1 MFASCSKLIGL
12 SFLTILSFESNA
24 SSSWVP
30 IANDGI
36 TTFIPVPQVTVNGVG
51 VYTTGDSTRIS
62 IGDIGATTAYYFR
75 TKDVNSGAL
84 GPLQCKTAEQV
95 KNDGN
100 SILADPGINTGKYTY
115 QVSACMT
122 GSGCDINAFESGS
135 LACSIP
141 GATNQFE
148 YKSVAGTR
156 AISVSD
162 SATEHVGTIAAQ
174 FRVSESG
181 AATYNVP
188 ISIPKGTAG
197 VAPQVSL
204 NYSSQA
210 GDGIIGQGWSLS
222 ASSAVTRCGKTP
234 VYDGKQGGVSLTK
247 TDRLCF
253 NGQRLLKNRT
263 ANTKHTSDI
272 GITDISYWSE
282 SSVYH
287 TAVDSFNI
295 IKPHY
300 VAGTLRA
307 FTVENKAGEIHYFG
321 DVSAIDSNKKS
332 LLGKSLTRTFKTVGG
347 SETQGK
353 NDAYIHSENNTDLAR
368 MWLVKAV
375 QDVKSNYFVYNY
387 NDFYGKYSTHHGES
401 YLKSI
406 DYSGNA
412 VLNKVPYASIIFTYK
427 ESKKQKSGYSAGSS
441 IYQSQLLESVQVQID
456 KKLFRSYTLS
466 YYESDFQDEKNYLE
480 SMTECAG
487 TGTNKL
493 CNAPLTFNWQKPAPI
508 TTQTREECHTEDTTP
523 LSRMCRQV
531 PVSDSF
537 KPFSSSSSKTVTT
550 KNNNKA
556 LIFDFN
562 GDGYS
567 DIIYPDG
574 TWKVKYG
581 PSLSSAIP
589 LTGTGNLVSKAEH
602 ARVIDF
608 DGDGILDFIVAENK
622 TSTWKVVSSKS
633 KVTKTTH
640 CRGFSECFTIN
651 ATINVQDTGILAS
664 GLEGFT
670 QIIDVDGDSLQD
682 IVTVSSGL
690 TLKYYKNNG
699 GGNFSE
705 SKTLAT
711 IPSATRT
718 GPPNDQVRIT
728 HTLYNGDSI
737 YKSSAGARN
746 ATVLDF
752 NGDGITDLLVGRKTT
767 TRTCTS
773 GGQFPRNIDS
783 YQTSSAQTNSINGQ
797 TCSVS
802 NRISWYLYSGDDW
815 TTYKHEFSGNAF
827 NSPKAVDLNG
837 DGLTDI
843 LWRVGDELRYRLSD
857 GTKLLNPNVV
867 EVAGTYGSYAL
878 KVNDEQEGLSYFMD
892 VSGDG
897 RTDLLI
903 SNTAKTERS
912 TYFSMPVKGH
922 PSKIYFQKRGSWT
935 FDDNKMTQFAD
946 IDGDAKLDWLQG
958 TNSEWKVYLNKDAG
972 KLMNVISNVDNGHG
986 ITNNITYSSITNTFN
1001 NFAEH
1006 NTATYIQDHSS
1017 NGLTEDG
1024 SLDPDY
1030 ISPKTGMFM
1039 VSRVDSL
1046 SNYGTTQS
1054 VIYQYGGL
1062 LMHKKGYGNLGFE
1075 LLRTLDLQT
1084 CTTETA
1090 YKNEIIGYDDDGTPF
1105 WGKRPYSY
1113 TNYDTCMATT
1123 TVYNQLA
1130 PYTGIPKSTVQT
1142 FGVGSGAVIVS
1153 EAINSVGNKATVNGG
1168 IQAYIEKSTEVS
1180 YALNKEL
1187 TASSVATR
1195 SITEN
1200 EYDFYG
1206 NAETI
1211 TNTTDNKA
1219 SGAVSTSNVLSV
1231 ITENTYGSSSVD
1243 KKMGRLATSRVSKT
1257 LKIGGVTAPVNGTAG
1272 SIVNNASFTY
1282 NSDKLLK
1289 TETTAFGT
1297 TTHGYDQWGNK
1308 NSSTFVTNNSTGNV
1322 SSSRST
1328 SMQYDSRGR
1337 LVVSSTNLKG
1347 FTTTS
1352 RYKTTTSG
1360 TSFTQL
1366 PKGIILATQVEGEN
1380 GGKVTKEYNYFGT
1393 PTKTLS
1399 STGSQSPTLQSATY
1413 TRLCSS
1419 VSCGVAGAFQRII
1432 SAASGMPETHTY
1444 LDAWGRELVTK
1455 KRLLSGSWQV
1465 VEKDYDEQGRAKWV
1479 SEPGSGSASS
1489 YKTTFSYDKLG
1500 RVDNELKPTGDTVTR
1515 EYDGLTTTTTDEKG
1529 NKQIVTTNFVGQKV
1543 LVQSLSAE
1551 GETLTKLAYTYSAN
1565 NDLLTTKVYNGN
1577 TFSHTQVTLVVD
1589 KYGRKTSMTDLD
1601 KGTWRYTYND
1611 FGELVTQTNSSNQT
1625 LAMRYDELGRKIAR
1639 LDVDGLTCWEYDS
1652 QLKGALSRVAYKKG
1666 ANQNTN
1672 TCSSNWP
1679 TQPNYQET
1687 YTYGNNN
1694 KLAETETLIDGE
1706 IFYSQLMY
1714 DEYNRVKY
1722 TQYPANGFTVEHGY
1736 NNYGMATKLTNV
1748 TPNHRDF
1755 GKVYQEVKAMDA
1767 RGNIT
1772 DVRYANGVK
1781 QTKGYKTTSGYID
1794 SMSLTKGS
1802 SMLHN
1807 QSFKFDEVG
1816 NLTERKHNFALGG
1829 SAHDYC
1835 ESFGYDSLNRLD
1847 WSRTQV
1853 STTTCNES
1861 SGGIY
1866 KNYDY
1871 DALGNFKYKQ
1881 GAGHYT
1887 YHSSI
1892 KNRVLKVT
1900 SGANGAGTVIYDFS
1914 NSSSYDNR
1922 GNVLSDGSRTFT
1934 YSAYDKPTRITKGG
1948 IYTDMAYDHNR
1959 NLYSRTDKRSNGTT
1973 HTLYVKGLYER
1984 IKGSN
1989 GITEHKYYVGN
2000 VVVTDRSNGNN
2011 DTFYLHKDHLGSTT
2025 SITNASGAVV
2035 QHINYDAWGKQNRFS
2050 TSSSLQTLLSQQSPA
2065 ESKGYTGH
2073 KELSDLGIIHMGGRI
2088 YDATLGRFL
2097 QADPH
2102 IQAPTNSQN
2111 YNRYSYVLNNPLSY
2125 TDPSGYFFSKL
2136 WKGVKK
2142 FASVIIVAVASYYCA
2157 GTCTAAM
2164 WAAIGGAAGA
2174 TGAALNGGNILTGAL
2189 VGAFT
2194 AGIGAGVG
2202 EGIGAFFANG
2212 LAGGI
2217 AGKVQGG
2224 KFGHGFW
2231 SAGLG
2236 SAIGGGY
2243 GQGFGK
2249 VVTAAVVGGTIS
2261 KLTGGKFANGAV
2273 SAAFVVAINTDW
2285 SKTNNFGN
2293 GGSGEANRVVE
2304 QSGSLTVGES
2314 EFTYNTVG
2322 PEGYADQ
2329 VAGSLSELAGT
2340 DAGANML
2347 EGIAGTDAEITFEY
2361 GRNTFKTVGS
2371 HFSND
2376 STIHFDPL
2384 HSEPFRGLRF
2394 RKPVNVSGE
2403 SSTLALGHEL
2413 HHAWKNAAS
2422 TMFSSGGVT
2431 RIGDPRGGG
2440 LTGEAYA
2447 VRHTNLIR
2455 NQMRLR
2461 YQRTHYVGQCVVGC

>member
-210 GDGIIGQGWSLS
+210 GDGIVGQGWSLS

-247 TDRLCF
+247 SDRLCF

-272 GITDISYWSE
+272 GITDTSYWSE

-427 ESKKQKSGYSAGSS
+427 ESKKQKSGYSAGSP

-537 KPFSSSSSKTVTT
+537 KPFSSSSSKNVTT

-574 TWKVKYG
+574 AWKVKYG
-581 PSLSSAIP
+581 PSLSSATTLVGTDS
-589 LTGTGNLVSKAEH
+589 LTSNAER
-602 ARVIDF
+602 ARIIDF
-608 DGDGILDFIVAENK
+608 DGDGVLDFIVAQNN
-622 TSTWKVVSSKS
+622 TSNWKVISNKQTVVTTTQCARYAGGNCY
-633 KVTKTTH
+633 KVN
-640 CRGFSECFTIN
+640 RN
-651 ATINVQDTGILAS
+651 LNVRDTGILAS
-664 GLEGFT
+664 GLKTLT
-670 QIIDVDGDSLQD
+670 QIVDVDGDSLQD
-682 IVTVSSGL
+682 IVISDGL
-690 TLKYYKNNG
+690 NLKYYHNQGSGLFSTAKPLLTVPAGQANTP
-699 GGNFSE
+699 GNSVTNSIVFGNSIY
-705 SKTLAT
+705 SKTAGRKNAT
-711 IPSATRT
+711 I
-718 GPPNDQVRIT
+718 
-728 HTLYNGDSI
+728 
-737 YKSSAGARN
+737 
-746 ATVLDF
+746 LDF
-752 NGDGITDLLVGRKTT
+752 DGDGITDILLGRYTYETECEQEDREYICNQYLTT
-767 TRTCTS
+767 
-773 GGQFPRNIDS
+773 
-783 YQTSSAQTNSINGQ
+783 
-797 TCSVS
+797 V
-802 NRISWYLYSGDDW
+802 WYLYSGSDW
-815 TTYKHEFSGNAF
+815 TKPAQIFTSGNGF
-827 NSPKAVDLNG
+827 SSPKAVDLNG

-843 LWRVGDELRYRLSD
+843 LWRTSEELRYRLSD
-857 GTKLLNPNVV
+857 GTKLLDTDTVK
-867 EVAGTYGSYAL
+867 VATTTGSRIL
-878 KVNDEQEGLSYFMD
+878 QVTKEQEDLSYFMD

-897 RTDLLI
+897 RADLLI

-946 IDGDAKLDWLQG
+946 IDGDGKLDWLQG

-1090 YKNEIIGYDDDGTPF
+1090 YKNEVIGYDDDGTPF

-1142 FGVGSGAVIVS
+1142 LGAGSGAAIVS

-1206 NAETI
+1206 NVETI

-1243 KKMGRLATSRVSKT
+1243 KKMGRLATSRVSKI

-1297 TTHGYDQWGNK
+1297 TTHGYDEWGNK

-1337 LVVSSTNLKG
+1337 LVVSSTNSKG

-1413 TRLCSS
+1413 TRLCSN

-1455 KRLLSGSWQV
+1455 KRLLSGNWQV

-1479 SEPGSGSASS
+1479 SEPGSGSAST

-1500 RVDNELKPTGDTVTR
+1500 RVYNELKPTGDSVTR

-1529 NKQIVTTNFVGQKV
+1529 NKQKVTTNFVGQKV
-1543 LVQSLSAE
+1543 LVQSLSAQ

-1565 NDLLTTKVYNGN
+1565 NDLLTTKVYKSN

-1601 KGTWRYTYND
+1601 KGTWRYAYNG
-1611 FGELVTQTNSSNQT
+1611 FGELITQTNSSNQT

-1687 YTYGNNN
+1687 YTYGDNN
-1694 KLAETETLIDGE
+1694 KLAETETFIDGE

-1736 NNYGMATKLTNV
+1736 NTYGMATKLTNV

-1781 QTKGYKTTSGYID
+1781 QTKGYKATSGYID
-1794 SMSLTKGS
+1794 SMSLSKGS

-1847 WSRTQV
+1847 WSRTQA
-1853 STTTCNES
+1853 STTTCNAS

-1900 SGANGAGTVIYDFS
+1900 SGANGAGAVIYDFS

-1948 IYTDMAYDHNR
+1948 IYTEMAYDHNR
-1959 NLYSRTDKRSNGTT
+1959 NLYSRIDKRSNGTT

-2102 IQAPTNSQN
+2102 IQAPSNSQSF
-2111 YNRYSYVLNNPLSY
+2111 NRYSYVLNNPMSY
-2125 TDPSGYFFSKL
+2125 TDPSGYFFKKL
-2136 WKGVKK
+2136 FKGIKK
-2142 FASVIIVAVASYYCA
+2142 YWRQIASIAVMFIPGVNVIVL
-2157 GTCTAAM
+2157 
-2164 WAAIGGAAGA
+2164 GALSGYIS
-2174 TGAALNGGNILTGAL
+2174 TGSLKGAL

-2194 AGIGAGVG
+2194 AGMAGPANSLQGFV
-2202 EGIGAFFANG
+2202 ANG
-2212 LAGGI
+2212 IVGGI
-2217 AGKVQGG
+2217 ASKAMGG
-2224 KFGHGFW
+2224 KFGHGFIT
-2231 SAGLG
+2231 AGFSSL
-2236 SAIGGGY
+2236 AGGHINK
-2243 GQGFGK
+2243 FSNASVK
-2249 VVTAAVVGGTIS
+2249 VLSKFIVGGTLS
-2261 KLTGGKFANGAV
+2261 KLTGGKFGNGAIT
-2273 SAAFVVAINTDW
+2273 AAFAQTIASSIGGESFSGKTTADTDGAKVKVDT
-2285 SKTNNFGN
+2285 SQITNEADRKLVMDHLNSL
-2293 GGSGEANRVVE
+2293 SGESYID
-2304 QSGSLTVGES
+2304 QGSLTVAKLDALNVSLAPVFTQQDILMGHMQRQYLVGQSAVARYMYQTLEYGSYVAFGLELGAGAAGKWAFMSASERIAHFGLFGE
-2314 EFTYNTVG
+2314 TVG
-2322 PEGYADQ
+2322 LATGVDGSAAYILQQSKVMIPHMRVYP
-2329 VAGSLSELAGT
+2329 AGKPLLRV
-2340 DAGANML
+2340 D
-2347 EGIAGTDAEITFEY
+2347 
-2361 GRNTFKTVGS
+2361 
-2371 HFSND
+2371 SNGKYLVD
-2376 STIHFDPL
+2376 
-2384 HSEPFRGLRF
+2384 
-2394 RKPVNVSGE
+2394 
-2403 SSTLALGHEL
+2403 
-2413 HHAWKNAAS
+2413 
-2422 TMFSSGGVT
+2422 
-2431 RIGDPRGGG
+2431 
-2440 LTGEAYA
+2440 
-2447 VRHTNLIR
+2447 
-2455 NQMRLR
+2455 
-2461 YQRTHYVGQCVVGC
+2461 

>member
-1 MFASCSKLIGL
+1 M
-12 SFLTILSFESNA
+12 A

-36 TTFIPVPQVTVNGVG
+36 TTFIPIPKVTVNGVG

-122 GSGCDINAFESGS
+122 GSGCDINSFESGS

-210 GDGIIGQGWSLS
+210 GDGIVGQGWSLS

-272 GITDISYWSE
+272 GITDTSYWSE

-300 VAGTLRA
+300 VAGALRA
-307 FTVENKAGEIHYFG
+307 FTVENKAGEIHYYG
-321 DVSAIDSNKKS
+321 DVSAISSNKKS
-332 LLGKSLTRTFKTVGG
+332 LLDKSFSKAFKTVSG
-347 SETQGK
+347 SVVSGQS
-353 NDAYIHSENNTDLAR
+353 DAFIHSESNASIAR
-368 MWLVKAV
+368 MWLIKAV

-387 NDFYGKYSTHHGES
+387 NDFYGNYSEHYGES

-406 DYSGNA
+406 DYTGNSA
-412 VLNKVPYASIIFTYK
+412 LSKAPYASIIFNYE
-427 ESKKQKSGYSAGSS
+427 ESKKQKSGYSAGSP
-441 IYQSQLLESVQVQID
+441 IFQSKLLKNIQVKID
-456 KKLFRSYTLS
+456 QDLFREYTLS

-508 TTQTREECHTEDTTP
+508 TTQLKDECHTEDSAPSYRTVCTK
-523 LSRMCRQV
+523 V
-531 PVSDSF
+531 PVSDAF
-537 KPFSSSSSKTVTT
+537 KPFSSTSSKTVST

-556 LIFDFN
+556 LMFDFN

-581 PSLSSAIP
+581 PSLTTPTSLI
-589 LTGTGNLVSKAEH
+589 GTGGLTTHAER

-608 DGDGILDFIVAENK
+608 DGDGVLDFIVAQNNTSNWMVISNK
-622 TSTWKVVSSKS
+622 QTVV
-633 KVTKTTH
+633 TTTQ
-640 CRGFSECFTIN
+640 CSRYTGGNCYTVDRN
-651 ATINVQDTGILAS
+651 INVRDTGILAS
-664 GLEGFT
+664 GLTGLT
-670 QIIDVDGDSLQD
+670 QIVDVDGDSLQD
-682 IVTVSSGL
+682 IVISDGL
-690 TLKYYKNNG
+690 NLNYYHNLG
-699 GGNFSE
+699 AGSFSE
-705 SKTLAT
+705 AKPLLTVPAGQANTPGNSVTNSILFGNSIYSKT
-711 IPSATRT
+711 
-718 GPPNDQVRIT
+718 
-728 HTLYNGDSI
+728 
-737 YKSSAGARN
+737 AGRNN

-752 NGDGITDLLVGRKTT
+752 DGDGITDILLGRLTYETECEEEDGEYYCNQYLTT
-767 TRTCTS
+767 
-773 GGQFPRNIDS
+773 
-783 YQTSSAQTNSINGQ
+783 
-797 TCSVS
+797 V
-802 NRISWYLYSGDDW
+802 WYLYSGSDW
-815 TTYKHEFSGNAF
+815 TKPAQTFTGSNGFS
-827 NSPKAVDLNG
+827 SPKVVDLNG
-837 DGLTDI
+837 DGLSDI
-843 LWRVGDELRYRLSD
+843 LWRTSKELKYRLSD
-857 GTKLLNPNVV
+857 GKKLLDSDTVKI
-867 EVAGTYGSYAL
+867 ATTTGSRTL
-878 KVNDEQEGLSYFMD
+878 QITKEQEDLSYFMD

-903 SNTAKTERS
+903 SNTAKTGRS
-912 TYFSMPVKGH
+912 TYFSMPIKGH
-922 PSKIYFQKRGSWT
+922 PDKIYFQQRGSWT
-935 FDDNKMTQFAD
+935 FDENKMTQFAD
-946 IDGDAKLDWLQG
+946 IDGDGKLDWLQG
-958 TNSEWKVYLNKDAG
+958 TNSEWKVHLNKDAG
-972 KLMNVISNVDNGHG
+972 KLMNVIANVDNGHG

-1001 NFAEH
+1001 NFPEH
-1006 NTATYIQDHSS
+1006 NVATYIQDHSS
-1017 NGLTEDG
+1017 NGVTEDG

-1046 SNYGTTQS
+1046 SNSGTNQS

-1084 CTTETA
+1084 CTTETT
-1090 YKNEIIGYDDDGTPF
+1090 YKNEVIGYDDDGTPF

-1142 FGVGSGAVIVS
+1142 FGVGSDAVIVS

-1168 IQAYIEKSTEVS
+1168 IQAYIERTTEVS

-1211 TNTTDNKA
+1211 TSTTDNKA
-1219 SGAVSTSNVLSV
+1219 SGSVSTSNVLTV

-1243 KKMGRLATSRVSKT
+1243 KKLGRLATSRVSKT

-1272 SIVNNASFTY
+1272 SIINNASFTY

-1297 TTHGYDQWGNK
+1297 TTHGYDGWGNK

-1328 SMQYDSRGR
+1328 LTQYDSRGR
-1337 LVVSSTNLKG
+1337 VVVSSTNSKG

-1352 RYKTTTSG
+1352 RYKATNSG

-1366 PKGIILATQVEGEN
+1366 PKGIILATQVETEN
-1380 GGKVTKEYNYFGT
+1380 GANVTKEYNYFGT
-1393 PTKTLS
+1393 LTKTTS

-1413 TRLCSS
+1413 TRLCGS

-1465 VEKDYDEQGRAKWV
+1465 VKKDYDEQGRAKWV
-1479 SEPGSGSASS
+1479 SEPGSGSAST

-1500 RVDNELKPTGDTVTR
+1500 RVYNELKPTGDSVTR

-1529 NKQIVTTNFVGQKV
+1529 NKQKVTTNFVGQKV
-1543 LVQSLSAE
+1543 LVQSLSAQ
-1551 GETLTKLAYTYSAN
+1551 GEMLTKLAYTYSAN
-1565 NDLLTTKVYNGN
+1565 NDLLTTKVYKGN
-1577 TFSHTQVTLVVD
+1577 SFSHTQVTLVVD

-1601 KGTWRYTYND
+1601 KGTWRYTYNG
-1611 FGELVTQTNSSNQT
+1611 FGELITQTNSSNQT

-1652 QLKGALSRVAYKKG
+1652 QLKGELSRVAYKKG
-1666 ANQNTN
+1666 TNQSTN
-1672 TCSSNWP
+1672 TCSYGWP
-1679 TQPNYQET
+1679 TNPNYQET

-1706 IFYSQLMY
+1706 FFYSQLMY

-1722 TQYPANGFTVEHGY
+1722 TQYPANGFTVKHGY
-1736 NNYGMATKLTNV
+1736 NNYGMATKLINV

-1781 QTKGYKTTSGYID
+1781 QTQSYKATSGYID

-1829 SAHDYC
+1829 STHDYC

-1847 WSRTQV
+1847 WSRTQA
-1853 STTTCNES
+1853 STTTCNS
-1861 SGGIY
+1861 NSGGIY

-1871 DALGNFKYKQ
+1871 DALGNFEYKQ

-1900 SGANGAGTVIYDFS
+1900 SGANGAGAVIYDFS
-1914 NSSSYDNR
+1914 NSGSYDNR

-2073 KELSDLGIIHMGGRI
+2073 KELSDLGIIHMNGRI
-2088 YDATLGRFL
+2088 YDPTLGRFL

-2102 IQAPTNSQN
+2102 IQAPMNSQN

-2125 TDPSGYFFSKL
+2125 TDPSGYFFKAL
-2136 WKGVKK
+2136 GKFVKK
-2142 FASVIIVAVASYYCA
+2142 YWRQIAAIAVTYFTAGAASGWAASWAAGAFGAGTTAAAVAGGALTGAIA
-2157 GTCTAAM
+2157 GAAGGFV
-2164 WAAIGGAAGA
+2164 ATGSLKGTLTGAATGAVFGAIGGYGRASGWETSAYGDAKFIGSHAVAG
-2174 TGAALNGGNILTGAL
+2174 GVLSDLQGGN
-2189 VGAFT
+2189 
-2194 AGIGAGVG
+2194 
-2202 EGIGAFFANG
+2202 
-2212 LAGGI
+2212 
-2217 AGKVQGG
+2217 
-2224 KFGHGFW
+2224 FGHGFFT
-2231 SAGLG
+2231 AGVMKG
-2236 SAIGGGY
+2236 VGMGVDSNVNMNDVSKTIVMAI
-2243 GQGFGK
+2243 
-2249 VVTAAVVGGTIS
+2249 AGGTVS
-2261 KLTGGKFANGAV
+2261 RLTGGKFANGAV
-2273 SAAFVVAINTDW
+2273 TSAIQFVVNELGDKLSKLTDSQKAELQSEIAEEAHNRGRELSDLW
-2285 SKTNNFGN
+2285 DNDEYASIRKLYPHLSKLKGTMFRTAVYDHISDFRRIEALATTGKIFSTTNNILETTLGTSAKIVIN
-2293 GGSGEANRVVE
+2293 PSGWAGHLAGDLLGL
-2304 QSGSLTVGES
+2304 SGSAYVPVKHQFKYDRIRGVEVG
-2314 EFTYNTVG
+2314 Y
-2322 PEGYADQ
+2322 
-2329 VAGSLSELAGT
+2329 VA
-2340 DAGANML
+2340 
-2347 EGIAGTDAEITFEY
+2347 
-2361 GRNTFKTVGS
+2361 R
-2371 HFSND
+2371 
-2376 STIHFDPL
+2376 
-2384 HSEPFRGLRF
+2384 
-2394 RKPVNVSGE
+2394 
-2403 SSTLALGHEL
+2403 
-2413 HHAWKNAAS
+2413 
-2422 TMFSSGGVT
+2422 
-2431 RIGDPRGGG
+2431 
-2440 LTGEAYA
+2440 
-2447 VRHTNLIR
+2447 
-2455 NQMRLR
+2455 
-2461 YQRTHYVGQCVVGC
+2461 

>member
-1 MFASCSKLIGL
+1 M
-12 SFLTILSFESNA
+12 A

-36 TTFIPVPQVTVNGVG
+36 TTFIPIPKVTVNGVG

-210 GDGIIGQGWSLS
+210 GDGIVGQGWSLS

-247 TDRLCF
+247 NDRLCF

-272 GITDISYWSE
+272 GITDTSYWSE

-300 VAGTLRA
+300 VAGALRA
-307 FTVENKAGEIHYFG
+307 FTVENKAGEIHYYG
-321 DVSAIDSNKKS
+321 DVSAISSNKKS
-332 LLGKSLTRTFKTVGG
+332 LLDKSFSKAFKTVSG
-347 SETQGK
+347 SVVSGQS
-353 NDAYIHSENNTDLAR
+353 DAFIHSESNASIAR
-368 MWLVKAV
+368 MWLIKAV

-387 NDFYGKYSTHHGES
+387 NDFYGNYSEHYGES

-406 DYSGNA
+406 DYTGNSA
-412 VLNKVPYASIIFTYK
+412 FSKAPYASIIFNYE
-427 ESKKQKSGYSAGSS
+427 ESKKQKSGYSAGSP
-441 IYQSQLLESVQVQID
+441 IFQSKLLKNIQVKID
-456 KKLFRSYTLS
+456 QDLFREYTLS

-508 TTQTREECHTEDTTP
+508 TTQLKDECHTEDSAPSYRTVCTK
-523 LSRMCRQV
+523 V
-531 PVSDSF
+531 PVSDAF
-537 KPFSSSSSKTVTT
+537 KPFSTTSSKTVST

-556 LIFDFN
+556 LMFDFN

-581 PSLSSAIP
+581 PSLSSATT
-589 LTGTGNLVSKAEH
+589 LSGTGNLVSKAEY

-622 TSTWKVVSSKS
+622 TSNWKVVSSKPT
-633 KVTKTTH
+633 VTKTTH

-682 IVTVSSGL
+682 IVTVSGGL

-699 GGNFSE
+699 SGNFSDSE
-705 SKTLAT
+705 TLTT
-711 IPSATRT
+711 IPSPART
-718 GPPNDQVRIT
+718 GPPSDFVKIT

-783 YQTSSAQTNSINGQ
+783 YQTSSAQTTSINGQ
-797 TCSVS
+797 TCSVHS
-802 NRISWYLYSGDDW
+802 STSWYLYSGDDW
-815 TTYKHEFSGNAF
+815 STYKYEFSGNAF

-867 EVAGTYGSYAL
+867 EVASTYGSHTL
-878 KVNDEQEGLSYFMD
+878 KVNDEQERLSYFMD

-903 SNTAKTERS
+903 SNTAKTGRS
-912 TYFSMPVKGH
+912 TYFSMPIKGH
-922 PSKIYFQKRGSWT
+922 PDKIYFQQRGSWT
-935 FDDNKMTQFAD
+935 FDENKMTQFAD
-946 IDGDAKLDWLQG
+946 IDGDGKLDWLQG
-958 TNSEWKVYLNKDAG
+958 TNSEWKVHLNKDAG
-972 KLMNVISNVDNGHG
+972 KLMNVIANVDNGHG

-1001 NFAEH
+1001 NFPEH
-1006 NTATYIQDHSS
+1006 NVATYIQDHSS
-1017 NGLTEDG
+1017 NGVTEDG

-1090 YKNEIIGYDDDGTPF
+1090 YKNEIIGYDDDGGSPI
-1105 WGKRPYSY
+1105 WGKRRYSY

-1142 FGVGSGAVIVS
+1142 LGVGADAVIVS
-1153 EAINSVGNKATVNGG
+1153 EAINSVANQATVNGG
-1168 IQAYIEKSTEVS
+1168 VQAYIQQSTEVS

-1187 TASSVATR
+1187 TASSVASR
-1195 SITEN
+1195 SITYN
-1200 EYDFYG
+1200 EYDAYG
-1206 NAETI
+1206 NADKI
-1211 TNTTDNKA
+1211 TNKTDNNA
-1219 SGAVSTSNVLSV
+1219 SGAVSTSNVLTV
-1231 ITENTYGSSSVD
+1231 VTDNTYGSSSVD
-1243 KKMGRLATSRVSKT
+1243 KKMGRLATTQVSKT
-1257 LKIGGVTAPVNGTAG
+1257 LKVGGVTAPVNGSVG
-1272 SIVNNASFTY
+1272 SIINNASFTY

-1289 TETTAFGT
+1289 TEVTAFGT
-1297 TTHGYDQWGNK
+1297 TTHGYDEWGNK
-1308 NSSTFVTNNSTGNV
+1308 NSSIFVASTPTEND
-1322 SSSRST
+1322 SSSKPSSRSSST
-1328 SMQYDSRGR
+1328 QYDSRGR
-1337 LVVSSTNLKG
+1337 FMVSTTNTKG
-1347 FTTTS
+1347 FETKTK
-1352 RYKTTTSG
+1352 YKASKSG
-1360 TSFTQL
+1360 SSFTQL
-1366 PKGIILATQVEGEN
+1366 PKGIIRSTQVENYN
-1380 GGKVTKEYNYFGT
+1380 GAKLTKEYNYFGT

-1432 SAASGMPETHTY
+1432 SGASGVPETHTY

-1479 SEPGSGSASS
+1479 SEPGSGSAST

-1500 RVDNELKPTGDTVTR
+1500 RVDNELKPTGDNVTR
-1515 EYDGLTTTTTDEKG
+1515 EYDGLTTTTIDEKG

-1543 LVQSLSAE
+1543 LVKSLSAQ
-1551 GETLTKLAYTYSAN
+1551 GETLTKLAYTYNAN
-1565 NDLLTTKVYNGN
+1565 NDLLTTKVYKGN

-1589 KYGRKTSMTDLD
+1589 EHGRKTSMTDLD
-1601 KGTWRYTYND
+1601 KGTWDYTYND

-1687 YTYGNNN
+1687 YTYGDNN

-1781 QTKGYKTTSGYID
+1781 QTKGYKATSGYID

-1847 WSRTQV
+1847 WSRTQA

-1914 NSSSYDNR
+1914 NSNSYDNR

-2102 IQAPTNSQN
+2102 VQAPTNSQN

-2125 TDPSGYFFSKL
+2125 TDPSGYFFKSLK
-2136 WKGVKK
+2136 KFVKK
-2142 FASVIIVAVASYYCA
+2142 WWKPIVAIAATIATYGAASGWAAGWGLTTTASYGTVMAA
-2157 GTCTAAM
+2157 GNAVTLSVTSLSVGGTMAAG
-2164 WAAIGGAAGA
+2164 AIAGAVGGAVGGALVTGSLKGTLRGAFTGAIAGAAGGFANFGSVGGA
-2174 TGAALNGGNILTGAL
+2174 TDIAKRITVSALGGCGAGKASGGSCGKGASLAAMAQSLSIGIEKFTTYKPNLDTPDSTSGTVKPNNQLVGNKVYCPACDVVNPDANNIGIGFKGAVDIGSYTADTGWTSGYEGAAWSRSLARIPGFNSGAVFHDVFVGTMERGLGMQNWGSISQTVGGVFVNQMTILPAIGLNY
-2189 VGAFT
+2189 V
-2194 AGIGAGVG
+2194 
-2202 EGIGAFFANG
+2202 
-2212 LAGGI
+2212 AGG
-2217 AGKVQGG
+2217 VMS
-2224 KFGHGFW
+2224 HDYYW
-2231 SAGLG
+2231 D
-2236 SAIGGGY
+2236 
-2243 GQGFGK
+2243 
-2249 VVTAAVVGGTIS
+2249 
-2261 KLTGGKFANGAV
+2261 N
-2273 SAAFVVAINTDW
+2273 IND
-2285 SKTNNFGN
+2285 
-2293 GGSGEANRVVE
+2293 
-2304 QSGSLTVGES
+2304 
-2314 EFTYNTVG
+2314 
-2322 PEGYADQ
+2322 
-2329 VAGSLSELAGT
+2329 
-2340 DAGANML
+2340 
-2347 EGIAGTDAEITFEY
+2347 
-2361 GRNTFKTVGS
+2361 
-2371 HFSND
+2371 
-2376 STIHFDPL
+2376 
-2384 HSEPFRGLRF
+2384 
-2394 RKPVNVSGE
+2394 
-2403 SSTLALGHEL
+2403 
-2413 HHAWKNAAS
+2413 
-2422 TMFSSGGVT
+2422 
-2431 RIGDPRGGG
+2431 
-2440 LTGEAYA
+2440 
-2447 VRHTNLIR
+2447 
-2455 NQMRLR
+2455 
-2461 YQRTHYVGQCVVGC
+2461 

>member
-1 MFASCSKLIGL
+1 MYKLPSMFKLFL
-12 SFLTILSFESNA
+12 VLTFFTSYSFA

-36 TTFIPVPQVTVNGVG
+36 TTFIPIPKVTVNGVG

-188 ISIPKGTAG
+188 IAIPNGTAG

-210 GDGIIGQGWSLS
+210 GDGILGQGWSLS
-222 ASSAVTRCGKTP
+222 ASSAITRCGKTP
-234 VYDGKQGGVSLTK
+234 VYDGKQGGVNLSK
-247 TDRLCF
+247 TDRLCY

-263 ANTKHTSDI
+263 ANTKNNSDI
-272 GITDISYWSE
+272 GISDNDYWSTTAI
-282 SSVYH
+282 YH
-287 TAVDSFNI
+287 TAIDSFVTV
-295 IKPHY
+295 KPY
-300 VAGTLRA
+300 YSGISLRA
-307 FTVENKAGEIHYFG
+307 FTVENKAGEVHYFG
-321 DVSAIDSNKKS
+321 DVSAIDSSKKS
-332 LLGKSLTRTFKTVGG
+332 LLGKSLARVFKTVNS

-353 NDAYIHSENNTDLAR
+353 NDAYIHSKNSTDLAN
-368 MWLVKAV
+368 MWLIKAV

-387 NDFYGKYSTHHGES
+387 SDFYNKYSTHFGES
-401 YLKSI
+401 LLKSI
-406 DYSGNA
+406 DYTGNTSQNTA
-412 VLNKVPYASIIFTYK
+412 PFASIVFVYDQ
-427 ESKKQKSGYSAGSS
+427 SKKVKSGWSAGSP
-441 IYQSQLLESVQVQID
+441 ILQQKLLKRIQVKVD
-456 KKLFRSYTLS
+456 GKVFRTYTSS
-466 YYESDFQDEKNYLE
+466 YYESPFQDEKNYLE
-480 SMTECAG
+480 SISEC
-487 TGTNKL
+487 TGDGL
-493 CNAPLTFNWQKPAPI
+493 CNAPIVFNWQKPTPV
-508 TTQTREECHTEDTTP
+508 TTATREICRKEDTRA
-523 LSRMCRQV
+523 LRIDCYDV
-531 PVSDSF
+531 PVTDPF
-537 KPFSSSSSKTVTT
+537 KPFSPTSSRTIST
-550 KNNNKA
+550 KNNNEA

-567 DIIYPDG
+567 DIVYPDG
-574 TWKVKYG
+574 SWKVKYG
-581 PSLSSAIP
+581 PQLSNPETLSGTSD
-589 LTGTGNLVSKAEH
+589 LTSNAEY
-602 ARVIDF
+602 ARIIDF
-608 DGDGILDFIVAENK
+608 DGDGVLDVIVAKNN
-622 TSTWKVVSSKS
+622 TSNWKVISYKKS
-633 KVTKTTH
+633 
-640 CRGFSECFTIN
+640 FSQLTQCDSYMRNNPNDCWPIN
-651 ATINVQDTGILAS
+651 ISLNVNDTGILAS
-664 GLEGFT
+664 GLKGFT
-670 QIIDVDGDSLQD
+670 QILDIDGDSLQD
-682 IVTVSSGL
+682 IVVSNGVQ
-690 TLKYYKNNG
+690 LKYYKNQG
-699 GGNFSE
+699 GGNFSGIQNLTIIPTP
-705 SKTLAT
+705 SK
-711 IPSATRT
+711 T
-718 GPPNDQVRIT
+718 GPPIDFDRPPIIT
-728 HTLYNGDSI
+728 HTIYNGDSR
-737 YKSSAGARN
+737 YNKTGGAKN

-752 NGDGITDLLVGRKTT
+752 NGDGITDLLVGRKTR
-767 TRTCTS
+767 TRTCTD
-773 GGQFPRNIDS
+773 GGQIPRNIVDK
-783 YQTSSAQTNSINGQ
+783 QQESSFQTNTVNGQ
-797 TCSVS
+797 TCS
-802 NRISWYLYSGDDW
+802 NHYDIAWYLYSGNDW
-815 TTYKHEFSGNAF
+815 SAPIQSFSGNAF
-827 NSPKAVDLNG
+827 YSPKAVDLNG
-837 DGLTDI
+837 DGLTDV
-843 LWRVGDELRYRLSD
+843 LWKTGDELRYRLSD
-857 GTKLLNPNVV
+857 GTNLLAYDTV
-867 EVAGTYGSYAL
+867 EIASDTGGNTLVF
-878 KVNDEQEGLSYFMD
+878 NDDQEDYSYFMD

-903 SNTAKTERS
+903 SNATKTFRT
-912 TYFSMPVKGH
+912 TYFAMPMSGYPDKV
-922 PSKIYFQKRGSWT
+922 YFQARGSWS
-935 FDDNKMTQFAD
+935 FDKKKMTQFAD
-946 IDGDAKLDWLQG
+946 IDGDGKLDWLQG
-958 TNSEWKVYLNKDAG
+958 TNSQWKVYLNKDAG

-986 ITNNITYSSITNTFN
+986 ITNNITYSSITNTFD

-1006 NTATYIQDHSS
+1006 NTATYIQEHSS
-1017 NGLTEDG
+1017 NGIKADG

-1046 SNYGTTQS
+1046 SNYGTNQS
-1054 VIYQYGGL
+1054 VLYQYGGL
-1062 LMHKKGYGNLGFE
+1062 LMHKKGYGSLGFE

-1090 YKNEIIGYDDDGTPF
+1090 YKNEIIGYDDDGETPF
-1105 WGKRPYSY
+1105 WGKRAYSY

-1142 FGVGSGAVIVS
+1142 LGAGSGAAIVS

-1206 NAETI
+1206 NADTI

-1297 TTHGYDQWGNK
+1297 TTHGYDEWGNK

-1337 LVVSSTNLKG
+1337 LVVSSTNSKG

-1432 SAASGMPETHTY
+1432 SAASGMPETQTY

-1455 KRLLSGSWQV
+1455 KRLLNGSWQV

-1479 SEPGSGSASS
+1479 SEPGSGSAST
-1489 YKTTFSYDKLG
+1489 YKTVFSYDKLG
-1500 RVDNELKPTGDTVTR
+1500 RVDNELKPTGDNVTR

-1529 NKQIVTTNFVGQKV
+1529 NKQKVTTNFVGQKV

-1551 GETLTKLAYTYSAN
+1551 GEMLTKLAYTYSAN
-1565 NDLLTTKVYNGN
+1565 NELLTTKIYKGD

-1601 KGTWRYTYND
+1601 KGKWDYTYNG
-1611 FGELVTQTNSSNQT
+1611 FGELITQTNSSNLV

-1781 QTKGYKTTSGYID
+1781 QTKGYKATSGYID

-1847 WSRTQV
+1847 WSRTQA

-1871 DALGNFKYKQ
+1871 DALGNFEYKE
-1881 GAGHYT
+1881 GGGHYT

-1900 SGANGAGTVIYDFS
+1900 SGANSTGTVIYDFS

-2102 IQAPTNSQN
+2102 IQAPLNSQN
-2111 YNRYSYVLNNPLSY
+2111 YNRYSYVLNNPMSY
-2125 TDPSGYFFSKL
+2125 TDPSGYFFKAL
-2136 WKGVKK
+2136 GKFVKK
-2142 FASVIIVAVASYYCA
+2142 HWRTIAAVGLAAVGGYYALAALKAGAIGTAYGIAAATGFASGYVST
-2157 GTCTAAM
+2157 GSLR
-2164 WAAIGGAAGA
+2164 GA
-2174 TGAALNGGNILTGAL
+2174 LTGAFTSMAFL
-2189 VGAFT
+2189 GVGQAT
-2194 AGIGAGVG
+2194 IGAHNAVKALAHGVT
-2202 EGIGAFFANG
+2202 
-2212 LAGGI
+2212 GGI
-2217 AGKVQGG
+2217 ISDLQGG
-2224 KFGHGFW
+2224 KFGHGFT
-2231 SAGLG
+2231 SAGLTKG
-2236 SAIGGGY
+2236 AQVAGLVSSKLIEGAFQSAII
-2243 GQGFGK
+2243 
-2249 VVTAAVVGGTIS
+2249 GGTIS
-2261 KLTGGKFANGAV
+2261 KITGGKFANGAIT
-2273 SAAFVVAINTDW
+2273 AAFQFAMNKYVTNGLRSDGKQLNKRVDVQDPEIQDPKVESIKRARVYTRFFGDPPPGLKYGPELAWRLVDISVFSEFDIEYVTTSTETIQEIVTTQWLEDTNGNASNVGQRVESKVISIDYNTTVNI
-2285 SKTNNFGN
+2285 KPLGI
-2293 GGSGEANRVVE
+2293 V
-2304 QSGSLTVGES
+2304 GSLRLPD
-2314 EFTYNTVG
+2314 N
-2322 PEGYADQ
+2322 
-2329 VAGSLSELAGT
+2329 
-2340 DAGANML
+2340 AN
-2347 EGIAGTDAEITFEY
+2347 IVHQQCITM
-2361 GRNTFKTVGS
+2361 K
-2371 HFSND
+2371 
-2376 STIHFDPL
+2376 
-2384 HSEPFRGLRF
+2384 
-2394 RKPVNVSGE
+2394 
-2403 SSTLALGHEL
+2403 
-2413 HHAWKNAAS
+2413 
-2422 TMFSSGGVT
+2422 M
-2431 RIGDPRGGG
+2431 
-2440 LTGEAYA
+2440 
-2447 VRHTNLIR
+2447 
-2455 NQMRLR
+2455 Q
-2461 YQRTHYVGQCVVGC
+2461 GC

>member
-1 MFASCSKLIGL
+1 M
-12 SFLTILSFESNA
+12 A

-36 TTFIPVPQVTVNGVG
+36 TTFIPIPKVTVNGVG

-210 GDGIIGQGWSLS
+210 GDGIVGQGWSLS

-247 TDRLCF
+247 NDRLCF

-272 GITDISYWSE
+272 GITDTSYWSE

-300 VAGTLRA
+300 VAGALRA
-307 FTVENKAGEIHYFG
+307 FTVENKAGEIHYYG
-321 DVSAIDSNKKS
+321 DVSAISSNKKS
-332 LLGKSLTRTFKTVGG
+332 LLDKSFSKAFKTVSG
-347 SETQGK
+347 SVVSGQS
-353 NDAYIHSENNTDLAR
+353 DAFIHSESNASIAR
-368 MWLVKAV
+368 MWLIKAV

-387 NDFYGKYSTHHGES
+387 NDFYGNYSEHYGES

-406 DYSGNA
+406 DYTGNSA
-412 VLNKVPYASIIFTYK
+412 FSKAPYASIIFNYE
-427 ESKKQKSGYSAGSS
+427 ESKKQKSGYSAGSP
-441 IYQSQLLESVQVQID
+441 IFQSKLLKNIQVKID
-456 KKLFRSYTLS
+456 QDLFREYTLS

-508 TTQTREECHTEDTTP
+508 TTQLKDECHTEDSAPSYRTVCTK
-523 LSRMCRQV
+523 V
-531 PVSDSF
+531 PVSDAF
-537 KPFSSSSSKTVTT
+537 KPFSTTSSKTVST

-556 LIFDFN
+556 LMFDFN

-581 PSLSSAIP
+581 PSLSSATT
-589 LTGTGNLVSKAEH
+589 LSGTGNLVSKAEY

-622 TSTWKVVSSKS
+622 TSNWRVVSSKPT
-633 KVTKTTH
+633 VTKTTH

-682 IVTVSSGL
+682 IVTVSGGL

-699 GGNFSE
+699 SGNFSDSE
-705 SKTLAT
+705 TLTT
-711 IPSATRT
+711 IPSPART
-718 GPPNDQVRIT
+718 GPPSDLVKIT

-783 YQTSSAQTNSINGQ
+783 YQTSSAQTTSINGQ
-797 TCSVS
+797 TCSVHS
-802 NRISWYLYSGDDW
+802 STSWYLYSGDDW
-815 TTYKHEFSGNAF
+815 STYKYEFSGNAF

-857 GTKLLNPNVV
+857 GTKLLNSNVV
-867 EVAGTYGSYAL
+867 EVASTHGSYAL
-878 KVNDEQEGLSYFMD
+878 KVNDEQERLSYFMD

-903 SNTAKTERS
+903 SNTAKTGRS
-912 TYFSMPVKGH
+912 TYFSMPIKGH
-922 PSKIYFQKRGSWT
+922 PDKIYFQQRGSWT
-935 FDDNKMTQFAD
+935 FDENKMTQFAD
-946 IDGDAKLDWLQG
+946 IDGDGKLDWLQG
-958 TNSEWKVYLNKDAG
+958 TNSEWKVHLNKDAG
-972 KLMNVISNVDNGHG
+972 KLMNVIANVDNGHG

-1001 NFAEH
+1001 NFPEH
-1006 NTATYIQDHSS
+1006 NVATYIQDHSS
-1017 NGLTEDG
+1017 NGVTEDG

-1090 YKNEIIGYDDDGTPF
+1090 YKNEIIGYDDDGGSPI
-1105 WGKRPYSY
+1105 WGKRRYSY

-1142 FGVGSGAVIVS
+1142 LGVGADAVIVS
-1153 EAINSVGNKATVNGG
+1153 EAINSVANQATVNGG
-1168 IQAYIEKSTEVS
+1168 VQAYIQQSTEVS

-1187 TASSVATR
+1187 TASSVASR
-1195 SITEN
+1195 SITYN
-1200 EYDFYG
+1200 EYDAYG
-1206 NAETI
+1206 NADKI
-1211 TNTTDNKA
+1211 TNKTDNNA
-1219 SGAVSTSNVLSV
+1219 SGAVSTSNVLTV
-1231 ITENTYGSSSVD
+1231 VTDNTYGSSSVD
-1243 KKMGRLATSRVSKT
+1243 KKMGRLATTQVSKT
-1257 LKIGGVTAPVNGTAG
+1257 LKVGGVTAPVNGSVG
-1272 SIVNNASFTY
+1272 SIINNASFTY

-1289 TETTAFGT
+1289 TEVTAFGT
-1297 TTHGYDQWGNK
+1297 TTHGYDEWGNK
-1308 NSSTFVTNNSTGNV
+1308 NSSIFVASTPTEND
-1322 SSSRST
+1322 SSSEPSSRSSST
-1328 SMQYDSRGR
+1328 QYDSRGR
-1337 LVVSSTNLKG
+1337 FMVSTTNTKG
-1347 FTTTS
+1347 FETKTK
-1352 RYKTTTSG
+1352 YKASKSG
-1360 TSFTQL
+1360 SSFTQL
-1366 PKGIILATQVEGEN
+1366 PKGIILSTQVENYN
-1380 GGKVTKEYNYFGT
+1380 GAKLTKEYNYFGT

-1432 SAASGMPETHTY
+1432 SAASGIPETHTY

-1479 SEPGSGSASS
+1479 SEPGSGSAST

-1500 RVDNELKPTGDTVTR
+1500 RVDNELKPTGDNVTR
-1515 EYDGLTTTTTDEKG
+1515 EYDGLTTTTIDEKG

-1543 LVQSLSAE
+1543 LVKSLSAQ

-1565 NDLLTTKVYNGN
+1565 NDLLTAKVYKGN

-1589 KYGRKTSMTDLD
+1589 EHGRKTSMTDLD
-1601 KGTWRYTYND
+1601 KGTWDYTYND
-1611 FGELVTQTNSSNQT
+1611 FGELITQTNSSNQT

-1781 QTKGYKTTSGYID
+1781 QTKGYKATSGYID

-1847 WSRTQV
+1847 WSRTQA

-1914 NSSSYDNR
+1914 NSNSYDNR

-2102 IQAPTNSQN
+2102 IQAPMNSQS
-2111 YNRYSYVLNNPLSY
+2111 YNRYSYVLNNPMSY
-2125 TDPSGYFFSKL
+2125 TDPSGYFFKAL
-2136 WKGVKK
+2136 GKFVKK
-2142 FASVIIVAVASYYCA
+2142 YWKTIVAIAASYVTFGLATGAWSFAAIGNLSA
-2157 GTCTAAM
+2157 GALIGGGAA
-2164 WAAIGGAAGA
+2164 AGFVSGAITTGNLRGALQGAFSGALFGAIGGAGL
-2174 TGAALNGGNILTGAL
+2174 GKF
-2189 VGAFT
+2189 GAFV
-2194 AGIGAGVG
+2194 ASGV
-2202 EGIGAFFANG
+2202 
-2212 LAGGI
+2212 AGG
-2217 AGKVQGG
+2217 VMSDLQGG
-2224 KFGHGFW
+2224 KFGHGFI
-2231 SAGLG
+2231 SAGVG
-2236 SAIGGGY
+2236 AVAGGA
-2243 GQGFGK
+2243 FGK
-2249 VVTAAVVGGTIS
+2249 APINRIIGSAVVGGTLS
-2261 KLTGGKFANGAV
+2261 KITGGKFANGALT
-2273 SAAFVVAINTDW
+2273 AAFAAALRADYSSEASGRGKIDFSTEGT
-2285 SKTNNFGN
+2285 SKERQQRFTQVK
-2293 GGSGEANRVVE
+2293 SGERRVE
-2304 QSGSLTVGES
+2304 FKDFYLGTETSADGSKSTV
-2314 EFTYNTVG
+2314 EFTN
-2322 PEGYADQ
+2322 ADEFQ
-2329 VAGSLSELAGT
+2329 SWLADSPAGVRRGWT
-2340 DAGANML
+2340 DAVHTNYLVTDKIVLYRSAVMGFSGTKYLPDGASF
-2347 EGIAGTDAEITFEY
+2347 T
-2361 GRNTFKTVGS
+2361 RN
-2371 HFSND
+2371 FSPIENGHV
-2376 STIHFDPL
+2376 T
-2384 HSEPFRGLRF
+2384 
-2394 RKPVNVSGE
+2394 
-2403 SSTLALGHEL
+2403 LGHEIAHRFGIDTGNNAVSHSTANL
-2413 HHAWKNAAS
+2413 HGINRC
-2422 TMFSSGGVT
+2422 TFFGLCGG
-2431 RIGDPRGGG
+2431 
-2440 LTGEAYA
+2440 
-2447 VRHTNLIR
+2447 R
-2455 NQMRLR
+2455 N
-2461 YQRTHYVGQCVVGC
+2461 